1 MIKYKQRDIHLSAVL
16 YIGKGDYMNIKID
29 SKALEYIK
37 SKDADTITIDLHVG
51 GACIEV
57 GEPIV
62 YIGLPKEPVEKYNKH
77 TVSSIDVYLYKGA
90 EPKVKSVTVT
100 YKNFLGFKSLG
111 VEGIKLW

>member
-1 MIKYKQRDIHLSAVL
+1 
-16 YIGKGDYMNIKID
+16 MNIKID
-29 SKALEYIK
+29 SKAIKYIR
-37 SKDADTITIDLHVG
+37 SKDADTITVDLMVG

-62 YIGLPKEPVEKYNKH
+62 YIGIPKEPVAKYTKH
-77 TVSSIDVYLYKGA
+77 RISSIDVYLYKGA
-90 EPKVKSVTVT
+90 EPKVKSITIT